1 MYMDKLLRILL
12 VWVAIIVGCWV
23 TECQASTVK
32 ELDVFVWLEENGSAV
47 IQERWLIDLD
57 DSDAKTEW
65 YVGHK
70 KMGKM
75 QITDLRVEGYIP
87 GMGDGQLFET
97 LEKWNLNA
105 SREEKAGTCGLNN
118 NGTEICWGFGDY
130 GLHEYVVTY
139 RLTHL
144 IQSYDTNDG
153 FNHCFVDV
161 DCDVEQSQVTIIPD
175 EGISLSEANTRRW
188 AFGYEGSIVF
198 DEDSCIVATPSE
210 TIGHGKRIIIM
221 LEFDKG
227 VFDPDTESTMTWAA
241 RKQLA
246 LEGADYDDLKEEDD
260 DWGFW
265 EWFLLIVVI
274 VGGLLVYAMMDVIVD
289 LLLMLIVWFFE
300 ALWWVVSLSPL
311 RKWLRRRRLGIRSG
325 YYYRDIKPEWSLLK
339 NWALVSELNYV
350 KDMPKQPVISAALL
364 KLMDRGDISVTR
376 EKRGERKEES
386 GGSNLLKIERPIDS
400 AASVPSTISSDGDL
414 CTLVL
419 YMLTKAA
426 GKDAVLQPTEF
437 SSWAKKNRTV
447 PRKLMNAF
455 ETSVDKAYVERNA
468 ADVFGLKAFLKDFT
482 LLTDRHMMEVKLWD
496 QYMVYAQF
504 FGLTKQVVKDMKKV
518 CPEYLETSK
527 LAQGI
532 ELSEGD
538 YTHVWTAAIY
548 DAVIHSEPVPVSS
561 SYSSYSGSS
570 HSSSGYSSHSSHSG
584 GGGYSGGGGGG
595 GR

>member
-12 VWVAIIVGCWV
+12 VWAAMIGGCWM
-23 TECQASTVK
+23 TDCQASTVK
-32 ELDVFVWLEENGSAV
+32 ELDVFVWLELNGSAV

-70 KMGKM
+70 NMGKM
-75 QITDLRVEGYIP
+75 EITDLRVEGYIP

-97 LEKWNLNA
+97 LERWKLNA

-161 DCDVEQSQVTIIPD
+161 DCDVEQSQVFIIPD

-188 AFGYEGSIVF
+188 AFGYEGSIEF

-227 VFDPDTESTMTWAA
+227 VFEPDSESYMTWAS
-241 RKQLA
+241 RKKMA

-265 EWFLLIVVI
+265 DWVILIVVI
-274 VGGLLVYAMMDVIVD
+274 VGGLLVFAMIDVIVD
-289 LLLMLIVWFFE
+289 VLLLLIVWFCE
-300 ALWWVVSLSPL
+300 ALWWVVPLSPL
-311 RKWLRRRRLGIRSG
+311 RKWFRRRRLGIRSG
-325 YYYRDIKPEWSLLK
+325 YYWRTVKPEWSLIK
-339 NWALVSELNYV
+339 NWLLVSELNYV
-350 KDMPKQPVISAALL
+350 RNMPKQPVISAVLL
-364 KLMDRGDISVTR
+364 KLIDRGDISITR
-376 EKRGERKEES
+376 EE
-386 GGSNLLKIERPIDS
+386 GGSSNLLKIVNPNNS
-400 AASVPSTISSDGDL
+400 AASVPSSISSDKDL
-414 CTLVL
+414 CTMVL

-426 GKDAVLQPTEF
+426 GKDAVLQPNEF

-455 ETSVDKAYVERNA
+455 EMSLDKGYIERNA

-482 LLTDRHMMEVKLWD
+482 LLNERHMMEVRLWD

-504 FGLTKQVVKDMKKV
+504 FGLTEQVVRDMKKI
-518 CPEYLETSK
+518 CPEYLKMSK

-532 ELSEGD
+532 ELSESD

-548 DAVIHSEPVPVSS
+548 DAVVHSEPAYTSS
-561 SYSSYSGSS
+561 SHSSYSGSS